1 MYEQIQAAKSFTE
14 RVNAVHCFISSLGD
28 ECSQSNVEG
37 QTALDA
43 VKKISDLVR
52 AEMDTIAKTMTEEES
67 VAAITL
73 FETLKRVIVR
83 EKKWRVAR
91 SEFDALSFGMVQ

>member
-28 ECSQSNVEG
+28 ECSQSNAEG

-43 VKKISDLVR
+43 VKKISNLVR
-52 AEMDTIAKTMTEEES
+52 AEMDTIKSTMTAQES
-67 VAAITL
+67 EAAISL
-73 FETLKRVIVR
+73 FNSLKKIIVR
-83 EKKWRVAR
+83 EKRLAIAR
-91 SEFDALSFGMVQ
+91 KTFEEMSSGAVN